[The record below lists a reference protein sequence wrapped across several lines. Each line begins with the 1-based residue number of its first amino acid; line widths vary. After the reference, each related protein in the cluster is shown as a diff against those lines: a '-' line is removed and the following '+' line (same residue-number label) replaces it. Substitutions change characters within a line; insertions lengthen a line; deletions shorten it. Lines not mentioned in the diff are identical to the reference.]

1 MNDKFNDGIIRR
13 LPAEIGRRLMDI
25 NLEKAM
31 VYLDEGVEAL
41 PEERYCLLGRATA
54 RTRAL
59 DIFGAAED
67 IEVLLKL
74 YPCDLTAHALNN
86 DIEYLN
92 LNFEK
97 ALILNGKYLKQRKF
111 PPHFFLGYMKCMDAI
126 MNSLTRER
134 AGHPLRDHYKIIR
147 KKAWTEELNRP
158 LQIRRDNKKSRVT
171 DSKESSRMQ
180 VNTVE
185 SREIA
190 DISSETV
197 GDGSLRGFMKID
209 PRRDASLADSLGNK
223 NPSSLIPKL
232 IGFPYEPLQKR
243 TTNLANYMSEKY
255 LGQLF
260 EDKRFLEKIPNRKG
274 FIAPNIKA
282 EDKLKKLVKNV
293 NVYLNKAQ
301 GLMRSTRPFYHIK
314 YQERKS
320 ISETKTGNEN
330 LYQRQNEEAE
340 KYFEKILDRLN
351 TCFDANDL
359 KGMIVLISNMTDY
372 YHRRFPKYVIRSQYS
387 HIAEAMNFLRDGYFH
402 IGLFSENMT
411 LGEKITRAQVRL
423 GMVMETSPS
432 NDSFFNNLR
441 QYNSI
446 NWAPNI
452 KLVEEQLKKSMFP
465 EEIIYFN
472 FQLAKLYLD
481 NGKLELVKRHAK
493 KSLFVARE
501 LKDKKWVVNIN
512 FLLIQAYIKQNNKMD
527 SIKLLERNLLLAK
540 IMSYEKLIYFL
551 NFAIQLVN
559 ETDFYVLSSPIY
571 LMRKRKKQILK
582 LLHDD
587 ERTKRRVEMM
597 FKKMSY
603 SPVERTLPII
613 PGVKLTLPVTKR
625 KQEERNQTLT
635 RRYITSKASKMSK
648 VSYKRRGV
656 ECYDL
661 VKDYIDLEES

>member
-209 PRRDASLADSLGNK
+209 PRRDASLADS
-223 NPSSLIPKL
+223 
-232 IGFPYEPLQKR
+232 
-243 TTNLANYMSEKY
+243 
-255 LGQLF
+255 
-260 EDKRFLEKIPNRKG
+260 
-274 FIAPNIKA
+274 
-282 EDKLKKLVKNV
+282 
-293 NVYLNKAQ
+293 